1 MIAFDKNGGRKDW
14 ATFWSMQWHKQ
25 GYHFLD
31 QFGREQEFT
40 IDPFVDDIYA
50 IFIEGAD
57 DEKAQDWIF
66 GINRT
71 EFFS

>member
-1 MIAFDKNGGRKDW
+1 MIAFDGYGGRKDW
-14 ATFWSMQWHKQ
+14 ATFWSVTWRRE

-31 QFGREQEFT
+31 QLGREQEFA
-40 IDPFVDDIYA
+40 IDPFVDDVYA

-57 DEKAQDWIF
+57 NENAQDWIF
-66 GINRT
+66 GPNRT